1 MRPFLSCPGRAAQ
14 DSHEFVHIV
23 GPSVGKLALQVTPDP
38 FVRVQFRCVTGEVLA
53 VQSGVAREEL
63 TNLLAPM
70 DGPRVPEKDNRAAEM
85 TKEETEKDSNLR
97 LADVAGMEMD
107 IQPWALALWTD
118 GHRGNRRDLVALV
131 AMADHRRLS
140 PGCPRATHVR
150 NQKKAAF
157 V

>member
-1 MRPFLSCPGRAAQ
+1 
-14 DSHEFVHIV
+14 
-23 GPSVGKLALQVTPDP
+23 
-38 FVRVQFRCVTGEVLA
+38 
-53 VQSGVAREEL
+53 VQSGVALKEL
-63 TNLLAPM
+63 TNLPALM

-131 AMADHRRLS
+131 TMADNRRLS